1 MSITYDKLKVESKIT
16 IKKLRQV
23 YITSTKNEHAKLILE
38 GYIDESENIS
48 EYLSTR
54 VIDTEISLYETETN
68 DIIFKGLIQV
78 VKIKTEGKIN
88 YLQIEV
94 LSTSILMDRVKKS
107 RSFQKVEMTYEQ
119 IALHIV
125 SEYTKGATI
134 ATVGENTTLDVPL
147 IQYSETD
154 WEFLRRLTSH
164 FESVIVPETT
174 EIKPRVWFGFPND
187 TKKIVVDTDAY
198 KIGETD
204 GYYELGGVHSNFES
218 YEFRYIELELYEN
231 LVIGDIVTFK
241 KEDYVVYEK
250 HATIKQQI
258 LVFTYKI
265 GKTGIKHAPKYYNE
279 IISGMTLL
287 GEVAKTDGENI
298 WIKLDIDE
306 GQGGEYPYTWRPET
320 GNFMYCMP
328 QVGTR
333 VSLYFPNIDEHSGIA
348 INCVRTNGSD
358 CERMQDP
365 NKKAFVTEHGKEMDL
380 YPEELFFNNEDS
392 AIMISDNLGVILST
406 EFKINIIGPEINFE
420 APKIVI
426 KAEIQEINLVYYDMV
441 PKLDASGRVDFVIIS
456 SLVMLHQ
463 FDIKSKNGT
472 ILEGREFSA
481 FPAFPELLPDEPKK
495 EPFNWF
501 KWGANIA
508 LGGLAVVGIGAAFS
522 VAVTTVV
529 TAVSDVVRGEVTDTK
544 DFLVEIGIAAV
555 CGAVGSL
562 FQGGTM
568 LKEGFIGIA
577 EGVIERML
585 RGEKIFSLSNMLE
598 DFIMSAA
605 VAGLL
610 DTVGKKLLNNIL
622 RLNPC
627 N

>member
-23 YITSTKNEHAKLILE
+23 YITSTKNEHAQFILE

-54 VIDTEISLYETETN
+54 VIDTEISL
-68 DIIFKGLIQV
+68 
-78 VKIKTEGKIN
+78 
-88 YLQIEV
+88 
-94 LSTSILMDRVKKS
+94 
-107 RSFQKVEMTYEQ
+107 
-119 IALHIV
+119 
-125 SEYTKGATI
+125 
-134 ATVGENTTLDVPL
+134 
-147 IQYSETD
+147 
-154 WEFLRRLTSH
+154 
-164 FESVIVPETT
+164 
-174 EIKPRVWFGFPND
+174 
-187 TKKIVVDTDAY
+187 
-198 KIGETD
+198 
-204 GYYELGGVHSNFES
+204 
-218 YEFRYIELELYEN
+218 
-231 LVIGDIVTFK
+231 
-241 KEDYVVYEK
+241 YEK

-456 SLVMLHQ
+456 ILQILNQ
-463 FDIKSKNGT
+463 FDLLGKDGT

-481 FPAFPELLPDEPKK
+481 FPAFPELLPEEPEK

-508 LGGLAVVGIGAAFS
+508 LGGLAVVGIGAAFVLTGGAAALAAGSMVASAAVGAAFS

-529 TAVSDVVRGEVTDTK
+529 TAVSDVVRGEITDTK

-610 DTVGKKLLNNIL
+610 DVASKKLLNNMPSLKNALSGTKNDIL
-622 RLNPC
+622 YSCGKITNDTSIDDYFQLENQAEKFYNAIRNDIHDLDVTSIANNTNFKERDILQIKNHVFRSNNILFKDGSRKGFSPDIDIALAWKRLIDGVSIKESDIILLYHELTELKHLQTQVGSYYEKAHEYANINYNWQEIIATIVDPD
-627 N
+627 NLY